1 MYTTWRYAL
10 RILCPTFLVGLLFTF
25 CKYHMKLFT
34 VHIATIGA
42 IPVMARNLA
51 HAIASALE
59 LAGPGHHV
67 IRCERGGDW

>member
-1 MYTTWRYAL
+1 MT
-10 RILCPTFLVGLLFTF
+10 ILP
-25 CKYHMKLFT
+25 FT

-42 IPVMARNLA
+42 IPVMTRDLA

-59 LAGPGHHV
+59 LVGPGHRV